1 MTYRIDA
8 DHSRTYLLPPAVED
22 WVGKDHPIRFVRE
35 FVDEYLAGEHV
46 FDGEEE
52 RAKGRPAYAPE
63 LLLKIWLAAYL
74 SGHRSC
80 RKVEE
85 LCRDFMPMVWLTSG
99 ECPDHHTLWRFW
111 HRHRD
116 VIARVFEASVRI
128 AVRLG
133 MVDMALHAIDG
144 TKIGAASSTHRVVGE
159 EQVQAKL
166 ARLDERI
173 RQIEGEIER
182 ARANDSDQPLEVLSE
197 ELQERQRLRDR
208 VKEELQI
215 VSAAG
220 TRINPREPEARLMKK
235 VGLGYNA
242 QNVVD
247 AKCSIVVAQ
256 TVVADAN
263 DERQLVPMLDQ
274 VKETFGEVARETL
287 ADGGY
292 NTLASVAAAEA
303 KNYPILLSASGSDPE
318 NHQDDPFHIT
328 QFRYDE
334 PSDQWSCPQ
343 GQILTRRRQRFDK
356 RRNTTVTIYR
366 SQACRTCPVRDQ
378 CTSDRRGRS
387 IELRDG
393 LLPMIRLRQK
403 RAIATNRELLKRRM
417 AIAERVFAVEKS
429 ILAFRRF
436 RMCGLSGARTEWGF
450 LSAVHNI
457 KVILGVLFPANQPA

>member
-22 WVGKDHPIRFVRE
+22 WVAKDHPIRFVRT
-35 FVDEYLAGEHV
+35 FVDEYLVGEHV

-52 RAKGRPAYAPE
+52 PAKGRPAYAPE
-63 LLLKIWLAAYL
+63 LLLKIWLAAYM
-74 SGHRSC
+74 SRHRSC

-85 LCRDFMPMVWLTSG
+85 LCRDYLPMVWLTTG

-111 HRHRD
+111 HRHRALIGRLFD
-116 VIARVFEASVRI
+116 ASVRI
-128 AVRLG
+128 AAHLG

-159 EQVQAKL
+159 EQLEAKL

-173 RQIEGEIER
+173 RQIEGEIEQ
-182 ARANDSDQPLEVLSE
+182 ARATDGDQPLEVLSE
-197 ELQERQRLRDR
+197 ELQDRQRLRER

-215 VSAAG
+215 VAAAG

-263 DERQLVPMLDQ
+263 DEHQLVPMLDQ
-274 VKETFGEVARETL
+274 VKETFGVVASETL

-292 NTLASVAAAEA
+292 NTLAAVAEAEA
-303 KNYPILLSASGSDPE
+303 KNYPILLSASANDPE

-343 GQILTRRRQRFDK
+343 GQILTRRSKRFDK
-356 RRNTTVTIYR
+356 RRNTTVTLYR
-366 SQACRTCPVRDQ
+366 SKACRTCPVRDQ
-378 CTSDRRGRS
+378 CTRDRRGRS

-393 LLPMIRLRQK
+393 LLPMIRQRQK
-403 RAIATNRELLKRRM
+403 RAIETNRELLKRRM
-417 AIAERVFAVEKS
+417 PIAERVFAVEKS
-429 ILAFRRF
+429 ILEFRRF
-436 RMCGLSGARTEWGF
+436 RMCGLSGARLEWRF
-450 LSAVHNI
+450 VSAVHNI
-457 KVILGVLFPANQPA
+457 RVILGVLFPTNRPA